1 MLPRNAC
8 HKPRHQWT
16 VVRLGSNNVREQTD
30 LHALFT
36 HRTRLAVHIADML
49 MSKSHHYDDLEV
61 VAGFSSELKTALYQ
75 R

>member
-1 MLPRNAC
+1 MR
-8 HKPRHQWT
+8 
-16 VVRLGSNNVREQTD
+16 VGSNNVREQTD

-49 MSKSHHYDDLEV
+49 MSKPHHYDDLEV